1 MHTPTIAL
9 TIALLGSLFLTTGC
23 AQQTTTP
30 AVTAADELPGVA
42 AYYRAATDHHV
53 RPFRKTYRDQR
64 VVALRNLAS
73 ATDRLLAESAT
84 WDSDARLISLA
95 EPERDAR
102 RTAVEDFRTS
112 LRELHAAAGKNDLA
126 AVRANYARASKA
138 YRAVAIVADE
148 RPERPE

>member
-1 MHTPTIAL
+1 MRTLAFASLAAL
-9 TIALLGSLFLTTGC
+9 VGSLLLTAGC

-30 AVTAADELPGVA
+30 AVAAADELPGVA

-53 RPFRKTYRDQR
+53 RPYRKTYRDQR
-64 VVALRNLAS
+64 EVALRNLAS

-112 LRELHAAAGKNDLA
+112 LRELQSAANKNDLA
-126 AVRANYARASKA
+126 ALKTNYARASKA
-138 YRAVAIVADE
+138 YRTVAVVADE
-148 RPERPE
+148 RTESPK